1 MYLNVIFI
9 CFYEKHLTLPKFSL
23 SSELYALK
31 ISKYVSINIIIT
43 FLNCR
48 GAIQR
53 HNLMLTDTGLSKI
66 IESIEGEFT
75 NKHYS
80 ISAFGMNIWQ
90 QNSFF

>member
-66 IESIEGEFT
+66 IESIEGNLQINTILFLLLE
-75 NKHYS
+75 
-80 ISAFGMNIWQ
+80 
-90 QNSFF
+90 